1 MLVLQGVG
9 LREGWRLGVWH
20 GPALNAC
27 GRVYSGG
34 DLDDARSRV
43 TARDASHVVL
53 RDVMMR
59 V

>member
-1 MLVLQGVG
+1 MKVG
-9 LREGWRLGVWH
+9 GWV
-20 GPALNAC
+20 C
-27 GRVYSGG
+27 GMAQLSIKSDGHAVRVVESTVVETSTTH
-34 DLDDARSRV
+34 ARV